1 VFPVLSNVKLFFRE
15 SWLLVA
21 CAFFFGLLLAVTDAA
36 WAPKIAQNKADK
48 TNAQLRTIF
57 AAGED
62 FEKLPDKVDILS
74 GKVKTGESTIYK
86 ISAQGRVIGWAFTA
100 EGFGFADK
108 IQLIVGVDAAFEKMT
123 GFAVVSSYETP
134 GFGDKIKGEYF
145 RNQFVGAPATNVNLV
160 KGGNSAAIDSDIVA
174 ITGATVSSTA
184 VVNIIN
190 RHIGVIR
197 DAMLSKG
204 VISGG
209 K

>member
-1 VFPVLSNVKLFFRE
+1 VVSSVKLFFRE

-21 CAFFFGLLLAVTDAA
+21 CAFSFGLLMAVTDAA
-36 WAPKIAQNKADK
+36 WAPRIAQNKVDK

-57 AAGED
+57 PAGEA
-62 FEKLPDKVDILS
+62 FEQLPENVDILS

-86 ISAQGRVIGWAFTA
+86 VSAQGKVIGWAFTA

-108 IQLIVGVDAAFEKMT
+108 IQLIVGVDAAFDKMV
-123 GFAVVSSYETP
+123 GYAVVSSYETP
-134 GFGDKIKGEYF
+134 GFGDKIKDDFFGK
-145 RNQFVGAPATNVNLV
+145 QFVGAPAMSVNLT
-160 KGGNSAAIDSDIVA
+160 KGGDPASIDSNIVA

-184 VVNIIN
+184 VVNTVN
-190 RHIGVIR
+190 RYISTVK

-204 VISGG
+204 VISSG

>member
-1 VFPVLSNVKLFFRE
+1 MVNSVKLFFRE
-15 SWLLVA
+15 SWLLVV
-21 CAFFFGLLLAVTDAA
+21 CAFLFGLMLAVTDAA

-57 AAGED
+57 ATGED

-74 GKVKTGESTIYK
+74 GKVKTGESTLFK
-86 ISAQGRVIGWAFTA
+86 ISAQGKVIGWAFTA

-108 IQLIVGVDAAFEKMT
+108 IQLIVGVDAAFDKIV
-123 GFAVVSSYETP
+123 GFSVVSSYETP
-134 GFGDKIKGEYF
+134 GFGDKIKGDYF
-145 RNQFVGAPATNVNLV
+145 RNQFAGAPVGTLNLV
-160 KGGNSAAIDSDIVA
+160 KGGNPATIDSDIVA

-184 VVNIIN
+184 VVNIMN
-190 RHIGVIR
+190 RYLGTVR